1 MMSSAS
7 SLEKR
12 RLKDRKRNFNPQW
25 EQDFAFINY
34 DGKPL
39 CLICNISLTH
49 FKSCNLKRHYETH
62 HKKFTIDYPAWSELR
77 RNKLLSLKMARIN
90 PHANAVPTDRDTELI
105 YDAGRVITR
114 SVRQTDRLLSNA
126 EFCKQLIARV
136 VVILDPS
143 NTRLH
148 RLITTI
154 PVAESADESWH
165 TRGGCSTY
173 QPVTL
178 TSSID
183 LILMSFAFQSD
194 STLESRVPVNGLPG
208 VSTESGPISRLALL
222 RRLLVKNIQRIE
234 SASGCFICTAC
245 PLPDST
251 TRSSSVT
258 SCSDPPTFL
267 DHLSTCHHQLRTMV
281 CVYCGWSVHRDQ
293 LIPHILRHFTAYPEE
308 KVQTSNASGDMYS
321 CPVEP
326 RCSAQFQ
333 TDGFP
338 TMEAHW
344 LSQHPA
350 EAASQSRFKCP
361 HCPRTFAS
369 LSLWACHIQRYA
381 RRIIHCS
388 APGCLVKSPSRNLLV
403 EHMYRKHPDEAGG
416 LTSSVLINETI
427 EPGSKRRQLT
437 LETKLHII
445 RAVENGQ
452 KKSDIAREFQIPVS
466 TLSTI
471 LSNRGK
477 ITAAVHLSP
486 NRKRN
491 RSCPNAELNRRVFD
505 WLVQAQLAGLPLS
518 GPILQ
523 RRASQEAEFMNIKG
537 FRASNGWLHKF
548 KKRWNLYRFKVQSQP
563 SNPSMVCN
571 KQEFVPT
578 CSNGDP
584 VGCDLALAGLKPLS
598 LLPSSASTTTTT
610 TTTSW
615 RLPPLPPPPLPANK
629 VGSLELEPK
638 FVFLLRCPHC
648 QMSTVR
654 WQHFLLHS
662 TKCPSTVTK
671 SAIASSIQPGQLP
684 NNSYRCRVYWCSEC
698 QAVSTEKDLVTEH
711 AIVIHERLHV
721 DFLDSKVQSATA
733 DSSRA
738 SFVPGSPSVSSTP
751 VSKTNSFVPFY
762 VNSMWPSSP
771 ENDEETESPMN
782 LAALARPAASKLA
795 GPGCRNYQQI
805 TSTVPILPSIRPAP
819 VVSTVTTS
827 SWHSI
832 QQTVVSDASSISLL
846 QSAAALK
853 TLQELT
859 GAGGHDV
866 TSEAASAVA
875 AMAAAAL
882 SGLTGFD
889 VTSSTASADM
899 LTSINASS
907 LASLTAPAIASVV
920 QFTSP
925 QVSNKAD
932 GTQSNGPV
940 ENSAPESHG
949 GAEQSSEKPD
959 YDEKCDTG
967 RAGDDLVSFPF
978 DETKFRNE
986 LSKHIRSSVL
996 DSLVAKMHQFS
1007 SYFVR
1012 ILGKEN
1018 HRRIPVCPECDKVF
1032 PYGLGDFKRHL
1043 LTVHLE
1049 VPREYLKD
1057 CLRFTYLPKS
1067 EEKFQEVQEQ
1077 LAMRQMK
1084 PRLLEAGR
1092 RRVPLPY
1099 SIIILR
1105 RLTRHLP
1112 IGTREFLEHK
1122 MQLYSRLSVIV
1133 DTRGGLRRYRCNHC
1147 SYSSPHALADV
1158 RKHILGSHCGISTK
1172 HFRHCLQ
1179 ASRLDPVEFILFSD
1193 EKLARLAKDYMHRQH
1208 GSEAFISTG
1217 SRSPSPDDGT
1227 SHNGFTE
1234 LDSVVSST
1242 SNSDSE
1248 HKPQDT
1254 YVSHFTAVVP
1264 GSKNRVTVRIRP
1276 PVPPDSVNT
1285 QGTNAIVGPVVAS
1298 PSNVNH
1304 SPATPPRSP
1313 DSPDSLFEPQP
1324 ANVVD
1329 SLDLNTLPSIPGFE
1343 GADRVVH
1350 LALPFSEPV
1359 LRQLMNQ
1366 AGATKA
1372 HMDEILSKMRIYS
1385 TYTMS
1390 RICKGDRT
1398 IAFRCPCGRLFMTTR
1413 QPDSKIRAATL
1424 ADSRR
1429 HVMGVHAR
1437 IPHEFITLCCQASR
1451 ITREY
1456 DFEIYP
1462 DDMLLRLAMD
1472 RPIKLT
1478 NLPPASCP
1486 VSRPSS
1492 SLPPLRP
1499 LRDLGLNASASGKYA
1514 TTEDNFEP
1522 SQSDTMDN
1530 SVSVDNSEAQSVSS
1544 ADGFGGPRDSIEDER
1559 LTIVEDK
1566 ESPESNDKKT
1576 SKGMEDPLSHLS
1588 QAQASP
1594 NEEVERVIDLPYS
1607 SEALHSLVEGYCP
1620 PSYFP
1625 ILEEKMDVYSSL
1637 KVFISRRRGRRY
1649 FCCSGCSSSSPHGM
1663 GDIRKHILGVHA
1675 KVPERYKAAAM
1686 HCSRLSRED
1695 NTLLPNHVLLH
1706 LAKMKW
1712 KGTVIKPLAE
1722 MDLSQ
1727 FGARRA
1733 SAVGLVRQTG
1743 QFASQVYQ
1751 PSTQHRDSEKLT
1763 ALPSAASTTS
1773 AGHRSSATGSEKFR
1787 NSLYSTVASC
1797 TFDDQTEDAE
1807 FDLVSEPHERE
1818 TGNNESDE
1826 AQPYIIR
1833 MNADPS
1839 RKITEGCALVYACSA
1854 CPFLSNYAGAARA
1867 HIVRTHMHVPAYDCP
1882 HCDQTFQTNKDAFNH
1897 HQTVHTKLEFTV
1909 DQHRMIYRDSMS
1921 KISIT
1926 DIESEPVSRVTE
1938 LKQLLRARASDSE
1951 KRPEDAGDR
1960 EDDVSFEAEIDYEE
1974 FSTALD
1980 QGNCDLGRMRYLP
1993 DTTELGKPAKI
2004 ARLDTDS
2011 TSTLA
2016 DDLLDVPNG
2025 NPDMTRPM
2033 IVLNGLA
2040 ESGKFASPIA
2050 RSGPSGSSR
2059 RKPSKL
2065 QLVQL
2070 KPTLE
2075 PENCDACPT
2084 SGLVGKPDTCG
2095 QESKAS
2101 DKLILNVSEI

>member
-1 MMSSAS
+1 MSSAS

-173 QPVTL
+173 Q
-178 TSSID
+178 
-183 LILMSFAFQSD
+183 SD

-208 VSTESGPISRLALL
+208 VSTESGPVSRLALL

-245 PLPDST
+245 PLPDPT
-251 TRSSSVT
+251 ARSSSTT

-293 LIPHILRHFTAYPEE
+293 LIPHILRHLTAYSEE

-338 TMEAHW
+338 AMEAHW
-344 LSQHPA
+344 LSQHPT

-361 HCPRTFAS
+361 HCPRTFVS

-381 RRIIHCS
+381 RRIVHCS

-403 EHMYRKHPDEAGG
+403 EHMHRKHPDDAGG

-427 EPGSKRRQLT
+427 E
-437 LETKLHII
+437 
-445 RAVENGQ
+445 
-452 KKSDIAREFQIPVS
+452 
-466 TLSTI
+466 
-471 LSNRGK
+471 
-477 ITAAVHLSP
+477 
-486 NRKRN
+486 
-491 RSCPNAELNRRVFD
+491 
-505 WLVQAQLAGLPLS
+505 
-518 GPILQ
+518 
-523 RRASQEAEFMNIKG
+523 
-537 FRASNGWLHKF
+537 
-548 KKRWNLYRFKVQSQP
+548 
-563 SNPSMVCN
+563 MVCN

-662 TKCPSTVTK
+662 TKCPSIFTK
-671 SAIASSIQPGQLP
+671 SAIISSIQPGQLP

-711 AIVIHERLHV
+711 VTYSHNGQAIVIHERLHV

-738 SFVPGSPSVSSTP
+738 SYIPGSSSVSSTP

-795 GPGCRNYQQI
+795 GPGGRNYQQI

-819 VVSTVTTS
+819 AVSAVTTS

-925 QVSNKAD
+925 QVGNKGD
-932 GTQSNGPV
+932 GTQSNGPT
-940 ENSAPESHG
+940 ENSTPESNDG
-949 GAEQSSEKPD
+949 PEQSSEKPD

-1276 PVPPDSVNT
+1276 PVPPDSINA
-1285 QGTNAIVGPVVAS
+1285 QGTNTIVGPPVVAS
-1298 PSNVNH
+1298 PSNVNL

-1499 LRDLGLNASASGKYA
+1499 LRDLGLNASASGKFA

-1544 ADGFGGPRDSIEDER
+1544 TDGFGGPRDSIEDER

-1566 ESPESNDKKT
+1566 ESPESNDKKA

-1588 QAQASP
+1588 LAQASP

-1763 ALPSAASTTS
+1763 ALPSAASTTG
-1773 AGHRSSATGSEKFR
+1773 AGHRSSATGSDKFR
-1787 NSLYSTVASC
+1787 SSLYSTVTSC
-1797 TFDDQTEDAE
+1797 TFDDQAEDAE

-1818 TGNNESDE
+1818 SGNNESDE
-1826 AQPYIIR
+1826 TQPYIIR

-1854 CPFLSNYAGAARA
+1854 CPFLSNNAGATRA
-1867 HIVRTHMHVPAYDCP
+1867 HIVRTHMHVPAYNCP
-1882 HCDQTFQTNKDAFNH
+1882 HCDQTFQTSKDALNH
-1897 HQTVHTKLEFTV
+1897 HQTVHTRLDFAV
-1909 DQHRMIYRDSMS
+1909 DRHRMIYRDIMS
-1921 KISIT
+1921 KISVT
-1926 DIESEPVSRVTE
+1926 DIESEPASRVTE
-1938 LKQLLRARASDSE
+1938 LKQLLRARTSEPE
-1951 KRPEDAGDR
+1951 KRSEDAGDR
-1960 EDDVSFEAEIDYEE
+1960 EDDASFETEMDYEE
-1974 FSTALD
+1974 LSVALD
-1980 QGNCDLGRMRYLP
+1980 QGNCDLGRIRCLP
-1993 DTTELGKPAKI
+1993 DVPESGKPAKI

-2011 TSTLA
+2011 TSTTA
-2016 DDLLDVPNG
+2016 DDLPDVPNG
-2025 NPDMTRPM
+2025 NPDMTRPVV
-2033 IVLNGLA
+2033 VLNGLT

-2075 PENCDACPT
+2075 LENSDACPT
-2084 SGLVGKPDTCG
+2084 SGLIEKPDTCG
-2095 QESKAS
+2095 QESETS